1 MCELTDKQPAEQNAH
16 AAQTARFNETREKA
30 VRLFP
35 LETWRELEERIF
47 IACSREPRSNG
58 QRKTLKKELIQTRIL
73 TAQGSV
79 VYLLP
84 EIVDPTKQGE
94 KHPDAVVDGFLTEFK
109 TITGKVDR
117 IGEYFEDSRKKAD
130 HIFYK
135 IDCSLSKE
143 AVMKHLEGIILKR
156 GYCGGQVIAYFAE
169 TSRLYYWDVDDLK

>member
-1 MCELTDKQPAEQNAH
+1 MMQSVKDGPSEQASRAQRARDK
-16 AAQTARFNETREKA
+16 AAS
-30 VRLFP
+30 LFP
-35 LETWRELEERIF
+35 LETWREIEERIF

-58 QRKTLKKELIQTRIL
+58 QRKTLKKELIQARIL
-73 TAQGSV
+73 TAQGSA

-109 TITGKVDR
+109 TITGKVER

-135 IDCSLSKE
+135 IDSSLSKE

-156 GYCGGQVIAYFAE
+156 GFYGGQVIAYFAE
-169 TSRLYYWDVDDLK
+169 SSKLYYWDVDDLK